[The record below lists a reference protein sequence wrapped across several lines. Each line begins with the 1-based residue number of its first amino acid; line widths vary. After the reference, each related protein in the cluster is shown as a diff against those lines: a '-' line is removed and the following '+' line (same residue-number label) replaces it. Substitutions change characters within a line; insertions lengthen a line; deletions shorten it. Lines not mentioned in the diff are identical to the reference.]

1 MVSWK
6 EIAKKLTDE
15 FMDWGCRFSR
25 KQLPKIAMTYDCTP
39 LFYWNWQDGEVE
51 RSEKGFLRVLGYA
64 WRKYFEEEAEPMPQ
78 PHPSVLTQNTVNEH
92 IPMQQI
98 AA

>member
-1 MVSWK
+1 MISWK
-6 EIAKKLTDE
+6 ETAVKLTDE

-25 KQLPKIAMTYDCTP
+25 KKLPEIAMSYDCTP

-51 RSEKGFLRVLGYA
+51 RSERNFLRVLGYA
-64 WRKYFEEEAEPMPQ
+64 WRKHFEEEAGSA
-78 PHPSVLTQNTVNEH
+78 PHRAITTPASAEER
-92 IPMQQI
+92 I